1 LSSDSSESHT
11 RVVFNSN
18 AMKLVTQ
25 TISNRQIQATNEWLR
40 KFEGQGVTMFREAS
54 DTYLTEE

>member
-1 LSSDSSESHT
+1 
-11 RVVFNSN
+11 
-18 AMKLVTQ
+18 MKLVTQ